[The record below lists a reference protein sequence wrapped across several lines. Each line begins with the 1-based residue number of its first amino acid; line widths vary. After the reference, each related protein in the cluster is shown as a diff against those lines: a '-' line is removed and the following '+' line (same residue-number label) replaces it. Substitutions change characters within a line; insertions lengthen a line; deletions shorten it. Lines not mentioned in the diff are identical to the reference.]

1 MSKLTALIATLV
13 LGSSTVAIA
22 QPSITTYR
30 SDRSWVD
37 RDRDFDRDRFGD
49 REVRRYRFDDRFDRD
64 RRREFARDDF
74 GPRRYRSAWVAL
86 SSPLQLTGGRDVI
99 DVRDRGTF
107 TQLRIQTS
115 NGASLLDR
123 VLIRFSDGSRQIVD
137 LDQALSPRNPRMEIL
152 IDGNNRRI
160 DSIQLL
166 GNSRR
171 NAAVQVFG
179 I

>member
-1 MSKLTALIATLV
+1 MSKLTALITTLV
-13 LGSSTVAIA
+13 LGSSTVAMA

-30 SDRSWVD
+30 SDRSWID
-37 RDRDFDRDRFGD
+37 RDVNRDGIRD
-49 REVRRYRFDDRFDRD
+49 REVRRYRFDDRYDRD
-64 RRREFARDDF
+64 RRELARDDF

-86 SSPLQLTGGRDVI
+86 STPVQLTGGRDVI

-115 NGASLLDR
+115 SGASLLDR
-123 VLIRFSDGSRQIVD
+123 VLIRFADGSRQVVN
-137 LDQALSPRNPRMEIL
+137 LDQSLSPRNPRMEIL
-152 IDGNNRRI
+152 LDGNNRRI

-166 GNSRR
+166 GSSRR

>member
-1 MSKLTALIATLV
+1 MSKLTALITTLV
-13 LGSSTVAIA
+13 LGSSTVALA
-22 QPSITTYR
+22 QPTTITTYR
-30 SDRSWVD
+30 SDRSWID
-37 RDRDFDRDRFGD
+37 RDANRDGFRD
-49 REVRRYRFDDRFDRD
+49 REVGRYRFDDRYDRS
-64 RRREFARDDF
+64 RREFARDDF

-123 VLIRFSDGSRQIVD
+123 VLIRFADGSRQVVN
-137 LDQALSPRNPRMEIL
+137 LDQSLSPRNPRMEIL
-152 IDGNNRRI
+152 LDGNNRRI